1 MVIEGLRKSDS
12 PKLQQKAFEI
22 AEKWVLSNYFV
33 YTKTS
38 NMWEKYNVN
47 GSYPDGEFIKY
58 KVYFLILLNF
68 SWNWR

>member
-1 MVIEGLRKSDS
+1 MIVEGIRKTDS

-47 GSYPDGEFIKY
+47 GSYPDAGSGGKEK
-58 KVYFLILLNF
+58 ILLNNLLKTKSF
-68 SWNWR
+68 F